1 MTEKSRQCWRLFSL
15 LVSFGGLFLCN
26 VSADQ
31 AFYVALNVVDGFK
44 VGDDVGIG
52 SVVKVDGQPLDVVA
66 LIFCV
71 GALVRFWNQLI
82 LLLPLA
88 MSPHLW

>member
-1 MTEKSRQCWRLFSL
+1 M

-26 VSADQ
+26 VCADQ
-31 AFYVALNVVDGFK
+31 AFYVALNIVDSFK
-44 VGDDVGIG
+44 VGDDIGIG
-52 SVVKVDGQPLDVVA
+52 SVIEVDGQPLDVVA